1 METLQRLSSNTQAGK
16 ITIILGLTLLWGV
29 KSVPGMAARRW
40 KIIFPAGRESRKLDS
55 LDRRISRS
63 MESVETIVSN
73 LASLGA
79 GETGRLSASTTA
91 LEQEVSLPRQLARSS
106 LFQSRRG
113 DKWGEAGRPRPG
125 EEMVRSIG
133 GGWHEY
139 RNLNG
144 RSFTIPSRISN
155 VILKSAQA
163 TGSSTTTVRQTK
175 LVGSLLVESKTAKL
189 WPQVTWNQ

>member
-1 METLQRLSSNTQAGK
+1 
-16 ITIILGLTLLWGV
+16 
-29 KSVPGMAARRW
+29 MAARGW

-144 RSFTIPSRISN
+144 RSFTISSRISGIAG
-155 VILKSAQA
+155 VILKSVQA

>member
-1 METLQRLSSNTQAGK
+1 
-16 ITIILGLTLLWGV
+16 
-29 KSVPGMAARRW
+29 MAARGW
-40 KIIFPAGRESRKLDS
+40 KIIFPAGRECRKLDS

-73 LASLGA
+73 LASLGT

-91 LEQEVSLPRQLARSS
+91 LEQEGSLPSLPRQLARSS
-106 LFQSRRG
+106 LLQSRRG

-144 RSFTIPSRISN
+144 RSFTISSRISGIAC
-155 VILKSAQA
+155 VILKSAHT

-175 LVGSLLVESKTAKL
+175 LVGSLLVESKAAKL
-189 WPQVTWNQ
+189 WPQVMWNQ

>member
-1 METLQRLSSNTQAGK
+1 
-16 ITIILGLTLLWGV
+16 
-29 KSVPGMAARRW
+29 MAARGW

-63 MESVETIVSN
+63 MESVETIVTN
-73 LASLGA
+73 LASLEA

-91 LEQEVSLPRQLARSS
+91 LEQEVSLPSSLPRQLARSS

-144 RSFTIPSRISN
+144 RSFTISSRISGIAG
-155 VILKSAQA
+155 VILKSLQA

-175 LVGSLLVESKTAKL
+175 LVGSLLVESKAAKL

>member
-1 METLQRLSSNTQAGK
+1 
-16 ITIILGLTLLWGV
+16 
-29 KSVPGMAARRW
+29 MAARGW

-73 LASLGA
+73 LASLGT

-91 LEQEVSLPRQLARSS
+91 LEQEGSLPSLPRQLARSS
-106 LFQSRRG
+106 LLQSRRG
-113 DKWGEAGRPRPG
+113 DKWGEVGRPRPG
-125 EEMVRSIG
+125 EEMIRWIG

-144 RSFTIPSRISN
+144 RFFTISNRISGIA
-155 VILKSAQA
+155 VVLLHTQQA
-163 TGSSTTTVRQTK
+163 
-175 LVGSLLVESKTAKL
+175 LLL
-189 WPQVTWNQ
+189 QQ